1 MHPFGPIC
9 AVHAG
14 ARPGDRSLS
23 RHSKDIATRTVLLTV
38 VAMLAFAA
46 NSLLCRLAL
55 GHRLI
60 DAATFTSVRVISGAL
75 TLSLIVLLRRRPR
88 DRSTANWRSA
98 AMLFTYMAFFSFA
111 YLSLSAGTGAL
122 VLFGAVQLTMFI
134 VALREGEH
142 FSLLSWAGLTAAI
155 LGLIYLVSPGLTAPD
170 PVGAVLMAVAG
181 IAWGFYS
188 LLGRGA
194 ADPLEATAR
203 NFVYSVPLV
212 LIVSLFFL
220 RDFSSSP
227 NGLALA
233 VASGAIA
240 SGCGYVIWYA
250 ALAGLTGTR
259 AATVQLTVP
268 VIAAFGGVVL
278 LSEQITLRLLIAS
291 VATLGGVAIVVAQ
304 RAAKAS
310 PS

>member
-1 MHPFGPIC
+1 
-9 AVHAG
+9 
-14 ARPGDRSLS
+14 
-23 RHSKDIATRTVLLTV
+23 LLTV

-60 DAATFTSVRVISGAL
+60 DAATFTTVRVISGAA
-75 TLSLIVLLRRRPR
+75 TLSLIVLLRRRPH
-88 DRSTANWRSA
+88 DYSAVNWRSA
-98 AMLFTYMAFFSFA
+98 AMLFTYMTFFSFA

-134 VALREGEH
+134 IALREGEH
-142 FSLLSWAGLTAAI
+142 FSLLSWTGLMAAI

-170 PVGAVLMAVAG
+170 PIGAVLMAVAG

-188 LLGRGA
+188 MLGRGT

-203 NFVYSVPLV
+203 NFVYSVPFV
-212 LIVSLFFL
+212 LIVSLLFL
-220 RDFSSSP
+220 HDLSSSSK
-227 NGLALA
+227 GLALA

-304 RAAKAS
+304 RAAKTTQSEATRS
-310 PS
+310 SRA